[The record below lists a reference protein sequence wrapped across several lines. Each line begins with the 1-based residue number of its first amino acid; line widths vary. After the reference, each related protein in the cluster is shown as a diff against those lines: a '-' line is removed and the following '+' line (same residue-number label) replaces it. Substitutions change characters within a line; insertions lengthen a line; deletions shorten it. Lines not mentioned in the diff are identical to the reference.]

1 MSKPTYKDILKKMD
15 SVPEDRVDLMVEILK
30 NETSHLSNEDKQK
43 LVDEIDVSL
52 LDAMNELPGENEIAA
67 IRAMFGLVEMLGGVD
82 AEMEQEMAEL
92 SKEISELFNLASAV
106 TEMKGTK
113 TPELSKNLS
122 ERFNAMS
129 ADDKKDVLTL
139 LETLTSTSKDVRLNR
154 FKK

>member
-1 MSKPTYKDILKKMD
+1 MSKPTYEDILKKMD

-52 LDAMNELPGENEIAA
+52 LDAMNELPGDNEIAT
-67 IRAMFGLVEMLGGVD
+67 IRAMFGLVEMLGGAD

-113 TPELSKNLS
+113 TPELSKKLS

-129 ADDKKDVLTL
+129 TDDKKDVLTL